1 MVMVVVVS
9 LFAAALL
16 VLLFLFLRRLHR
28 RRLEIQQ
35 RGPVA
40 KEPFDSIMPQII
52 PNFVEK
58 AECKAIIN
66 AAKERGLR
74 RSTVLSDTS
83 VQKSRTSSNTFLS
96 PDEEAVQPFLDKVE
110 LLLGIPRKYYEDVQV
125 VHYKKGQQ
133 YKPHFDACFKCDNG
147 ADVRRRYTVLM
158 FLNDVPEGGDTSF
171 PELDIRVKP
180 KAGTLVVWK
189 NMDELERIVK
199 ESLHAGTPVC
209 KGEKWACQ
217 IWIRDAPY
225 R

>member
-1 MVMVVVVS
+1 MGRTLVLVLLVAV
-9 LFAAALL
+9 ALL
-16 VLLFLFLRRLHR
+16 ILLFLFLRWLHAR
-28 RRLEIQQ
+28 RSIN

-40 KEPFDSIMPQII
+40 KEPFDSVMPQII
-52 PNFVEK
+52 PNFVDK
-58 AECKAIIN
+58 AECKAIIR
-66 AAKERGLR
+66 AARDKGLR

-96 PDEEAVQPFLDKVE
+96 PDEEAVQSFIDKVE
-110 LLLGIPRKYYEDVQV
+110 RLLGIPRKYYEDVQV

-147 ADVRRRYTVLM
+147 SDVRRRYTVLM